1 MGGAV
6 SRSKIILVPGQ
17 VETDASIRHGA
28 TSIRTNLALLR
39 AVRSANPD
47 AYLVYKSHPDVVSGL
62 RARGEGE
69 EEAHGWCDE
78 VVNDISMHELLG
90 KVDEVH
96 VLTSLTGFEALLRGK
111 PVVTYGQ
118 PFYCGWGLTRD
129 LALTPGLSR
138 RRTRKLSLDELVAG
152 ALILYPTYV
161 SRTTGHFT
169 TPERVLDELL
179 SWREHSAHS
188 MPLWRWP
195 LRLILAL
202 WGRLR

>member
-1 MGGAV
+1 MAGAV
-6 SRSKIILVPGQ
+6 SRRKIILVPGQ

-28 TSIRTNLALLR
+28 TSIRTNLAFLR

-47 AYLVYKSHPDVVSGL
+47 AYIVYKPHPDVVSGL
-62 RARGEGE
+62 RAWGKGE
-69 EEAHGWCDE
+69 EKAHGWCDE

-111 PVVTYGQ
+111 AVVTYGQ

-129 LALTPGLSR
+129 LALTPELAR

-161 SRTTGHFT
+161 SRTTGRFT
-169 TPERVLDELL
+169 TPERALEELL
-179 SWREHSAHS
+179 SWREHSAHT
-188 MPLWRWP
+188 MPLWRRP
-195 LRLILAL
+195 LRWILRL
-202 WGRLR
+202 WGRLP